1 MSKGVSRPRKAP
13 QKPAAEPPRAGDEK
27 TAPEAPLTKER
38 QMELYERAMKLF
50 HAGEWAKAVDAFELV
65 LAGPS
70 KEIAQ
75 AARLHQAACR
85 KRLAS
90 REVVL
95 ESPSEHYD
103 YAVALINQRE
113 LDRALEHLEQALAAV
128 QNGDH
133 IHYALALCYGLKQ
146 DIDRAAAH
154 LRRAIELNPRNRITA
169 RNDPDFQPLLDR
181 AGIRELLETERKGSE
196 QS

>member
-1 MSKGVSRPRKAP
+1 MSKGVSRPRKTP
-13 QKPAAEPPRAGDEK
+13 PKP
-27 TAPEAPLTKER
+27 APEAHAPAGEKTTLEEPLTKER
-38 QMELYERAMKLF
+38 QVALYERAMKLF
-50 HAGEWAKAVDAFELV
+50 HAGELAQAIDAFELV
-65 LAGPS
+65 LSGPS

-95 ESPSEHYD
+95 HSPGEHYD
-103 YAVALINQRE
+103 YGVALLNERE
-113 LDRALEHLEQALAAV
+113 LDRALEHLEQALAAA

-133 IHYALALCYGLKQ
+133 IHYALALCYGLKG
-146 DIDRAAAH
+146 DLDRASAH

-169 RNDPDFQPLLDR
+169 RNDPDFQPLLNR
-181 AGIRELLETERKGSE
+181 AGIRELLEEERKDSG
-196 QS
+196 

>member
-1 MSKGVSRPRKAP
+1 MSKGGSRSKKAP
-13 QKPAAEPPRAGDEK
+13 QKPAPEPTSAGDEK
-27 TAPEAPLTKER
+27 TAPEVPLTKER
-38 QMELYERAMKLF
+38 QMELYDRAMRLF
-50 HAGEWAKAVDAFELV
+50 HAGELAEAIDAFEAV
-65 LAGPS
+65 LTGPS

-95 ESPSEHYD
+95 VSPSEHYD

-113 LDRALEHLEQALAAV
+113 LDRALEHLEQALAGA

-146 DIDRAAAH
+146 DFDRAAAH

-169 RNDPDFQPLLDR
+169 RNDPDFQPLLER
-181 AGIRELLETERKGSE
+181 AGIRELLEAERKGSE
-196 QS
+196 